1 MPSNLRNSI
10 LPSSSTQTPAIVRRT
25 SSLPQP
31 PQKRQKMSITQTY
44 YLAHTARGK
53 LSKEAA
59 KADHNLRL
67 LVGHANLLD
76 GLMLDLAE
84 AERDQESWFNQTV
97 KGAAKSSEEPRH
109 IQWADSIEEAIED
122 DDEYSDSDSDSD
134 DEVPQVAQPIS
145 YRRLPQEKAVPAP
158 VVAMEDDS
166 DDEMAD
172 DEDNDEEHA
181 LTRTSSEHPPELLH
195 ESSDSESD
203 DDMPPSPPQAEM
215 PLNLFSEK
223 QQQAITT
230 TTYYPPTEHEAVLAV
245 EDQASFF
252 DDGFYIPPR
261 QQNHGPS
268 ITAY

>member
-10 LPSSSTQTPAIVRRT
+10 LPSSIQTPAIVRRT

-31 PQKRQKMSITQTY
+31 PQKKQKMSVTQTY

-84 AERDQESWFNQTV
+84 AEREQESWFNQTV
-97 KGAAKSSEEPRH
+97 KGAAKASEESKH

-122 DDEYSDSDSDSD
+122 DEYSDSDSDSD
-134 DEVPQVAQPIS
+134 DEVEQVAQPIS
-145 YRRLPQEKAVPAP
+145 FRRLPQEKAPAAAP
-158 VVAMEDDS
+158 MITMEDDS
-166 DDEMAD
+166 DEEMED

-203 DDMPPSPPQAEM
+203 DDMPPSPPQAEI
-215 PLNLFSEK
+215 PLDAFSEK
-223 QQQAITT
+223 QRQAIATT
-230 TTYYPPTEHEAVLAV
+230 GYYPPTEHEMGLAP

-252 DDGFYIPPR
+252 DEGFYIPQR
-261 QQNHGPS
+261 QQNQGPG

>member
-10 LPSSSTQTPAIVRRT
+10 LPSSTQTPSVVRRT
-25 SSLPQP
+25 TSIPQP
-31 PQKRQKMSITQTY
+31 PQKKQKMSITQTY

-84 AERDQESWFNQTV
+84 AEREQASWFDQTV
-97 KGAAKSSEEPRH
+97 KGAAKASDEPRH
-109 IQWADSIEEAIED
+109 IQWADTIEEAIED

-134 DEVPQVAQPIS
+134 DGIEEAQPVS
-145 YRRLPQEKAVPAP
+145 FRRLPQEKAPGPIVT
-158 VVAMEDDS
+158 VEEDI
-166 DDEMAD
+166 DEEMQED
-172 DEDNDEEHA
+172 DEDDDEHA

-195 ESSDSESD
+195 ESDSESE
-203 DDMPPSPPQAEM
+203 DDMPPSPPQREI
-215 PLNLFSEK
+215 PLDAFSEK
-223 QQQAITT
+223 QRQAIATT
-230 TTYYPPTEHEAVLAV
+230 GYYPPPEHEASLAP

-252 DDGFYIPPR
+252 DEGFYLPPR
-261 QQNHGPS
+261 QQHHGLG
-268 ITAY
+268 ITAF